1 MNNASELFRRLEALE
16 ALVEQTRNEIQ
27 RLRAE
32 VLNLMRQEERQ
43 RQMGPKEFKEKPSN
57 D

>member
-1 MNNASELFRRLEALE
+1 MTTTELFRRLEALE
-16 ALVEQTRNEIQ
+16 QLVEQTRNEIQ

-43 RQMGPKEFKEKPSN
+43 RQMGPKEFKEKSG
-57 D
+57 DD